1 MIVRAKRVNEV
12 IDTFSVV
19 IRQIEE
25 GIQIFDVTLSR
36 HTEERVDDVRTD
48 VGVNVVDFKVS
59 VAIAPEAPRPVVA
72 DDLLCKHRS
81 QRG

>member
-1 MIVRAKRVNEV
+1 MIVRAKGVNEV

-25 GIQIFDVTLSR
+25 GIQIFDVALSR
-36 HTEERVDDVRTD
+36 HTEERVDDMRTD